1 MLGCPAGN
9 PIESF
14 IRKIEEGDVNG
25 ALALIREE
33 NPLPAVCGRV
43 CFHPC
48 EGACNRGSMDAPVAI
63 HELERWVA
71 DRGKWQ
77 PPVPEKET
85 GKAVA
90 VVGSGP
96 AGLTAAYYLG
106 VKGIQCDVY
115 EELPVLGGEV
125 AVGVPPE
132 KWAEAERLLESA
144 GDDDIGVRDEGI
156 VEACEGKPVCLDLTR
171 SEEDVV
177 VVRTPYGDIEASYQF
192 KRSCPKPRYVS
203 GEMWLD
209 GIVKWGAAVS
219 LSLLIASHSLSSS
232 RSRA

>member
-1 MLGCPAGN
+1 MSSGSEPETATVCPLKYVDVEEELFSRCAYNLFLGLLEVDKDEPNRHSFAFAMDERGEGVLWVFEDHPREEWRYCGKVRVKGPAK
-9 PIESF
+9 EL
-14 IRKIEEGDVNG
+14 D
-25 ALALIREE
+25 ALAVLKLATLR
-33 NPLPAVCGRV
+33 
-43 CFHPC
+43 
-48 EGACNRGSMDAPVAI
+48 
-63 HELERWVA
+63 
-71 DRGKWQ
+71 
-77 PPVPEKET
+77 
-85 GKAVA
+85 
-90 VVGSGP
+90 
-96 AGLTAAYYLG
+96 AYLSF
-106 VKGIQCDVY
+106 
-115 EELPVLGGEV
+115 LEV

-156 VEACEGKPVCLDLTR
+156 VEACEGKPVCLDLAR

-177 VVRTPYGDIEASYQF
+177 VVRTPYGDIEVSYQF
-192 KRSCPKPRYVS
+192 KRSCPKPCYVS